1 METTVGETVGLFW
14 KHNKIK
20 EKIETLVNLGLS
32 YLSLGESAPFLSGG
46 EAGGEIVAAGTFEDM
61 KNATLSVTGKYL

>member
-1 METTVGETVGLFW
+1 METTVGETVGLFR

-32 YLSLGESAPFLSGG
+32 YLFLGESAPFLSGG
-46 EAGGEIVAAGTFEDM
+46 EAGSEIVAAEIPEDI
-61 KNATLSVTGKYL
+61 KNAPLSVTGKYL